1 MQFTHKRIKC
11 KYVYI
16 DRRKHRFLSTC
27 ICGFNYICMYAQSPV
42 LGSVVIE
49 YNKQLVLSHK
59 RLGIGTTVQVS
70 K

>member
-1 MQFTHKRIKC
+1 MQMHGFNYM
-11 KYVYI
+11 YVCTYMQM
-16 DRRKHRFLSTC
+16 HS
-27 ICGFNYICMYAQSPV
+27 FNYICMYAQSPV